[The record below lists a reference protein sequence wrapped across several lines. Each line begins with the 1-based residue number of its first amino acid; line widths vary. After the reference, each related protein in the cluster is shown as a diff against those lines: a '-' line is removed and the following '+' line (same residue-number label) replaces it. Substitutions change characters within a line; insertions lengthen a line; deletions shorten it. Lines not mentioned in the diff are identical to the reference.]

1 MLKIVLGLKIQEQG
15 IQQHVFVKDKI
26 LEENITYVSA
36 IYIKTKN
43 II

>member
-1 MLKIVLGLKIQEQG
+1 MLKILLGLKVQEQG
-15 IQQHVFVKDKI
+15 IKQHVFVKDQI
-26 LEENITYVSA
+26 LEENIIYVSE